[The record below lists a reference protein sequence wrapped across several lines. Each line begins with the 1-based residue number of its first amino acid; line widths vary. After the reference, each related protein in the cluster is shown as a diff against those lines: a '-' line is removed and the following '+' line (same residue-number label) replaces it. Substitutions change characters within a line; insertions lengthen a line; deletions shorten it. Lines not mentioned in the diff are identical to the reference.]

1 MPGVP
6 ALANLSDLCYVQ
18 KSDRTNLGGCAVLV
32 THAVTL
38 PAAFASFFAA
48 LNEMTNQECTAR
60 CEMEGY
66 RLLTRPI
73 VW

>member
-18 KSDRTNLGGCAVLV
+18 KSDRTNLVGCAVLL

-38 PAAFASFFAA
+38 PAAFTWLFAA
-48 LNEMTNQECTAR
+48 LDKMTNQECTAR
-60 CEMEGY
+60 CEMEPGAAA
-66 RLLTRPI
+66 PFDFAA
-73 VW
+73 